1 MAPCCSLFSFGQP
14 RHCFR
19 EAATGASF
27 GYGNIGSLDRKV
39 HLPPERVAVVEVTA
53 VPAEAGTLGAARDPR
68 DRFGGDENSA
78 KLVEWGFSIV
88 GGTRKLLD

>member
-19 EAATGASF
+19 EAATGASL
-27 GYGNIGSLDRKV
+27 GYGNIGSLI
-39 HLPPERVAVVEVTA
+39 ERCLSRLKGSQLSRTA
-53 VPAEAGTLGAARDPR
+53 VPAEAGTLSAARDPR
-68 DRFGGDENSA
+68 DRLGGDENSA

>member
-27 GYGNIGSLDRKV
+27 GYGNIGSLI
-39 HLPPERVAVVEVTA
+39 ERCISRLVAVVEVTA